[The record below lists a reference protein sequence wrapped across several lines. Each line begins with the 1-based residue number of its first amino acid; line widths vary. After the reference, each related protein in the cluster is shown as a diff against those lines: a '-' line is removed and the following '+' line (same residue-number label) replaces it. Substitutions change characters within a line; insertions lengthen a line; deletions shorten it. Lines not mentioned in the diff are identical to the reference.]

1 MEEDRGPD
9 PPLGDVALESNN
21 GTESADEAFIAFLK
35 RTLAAPRAEAAKVPA
50 GKILLAADHN
60 AACAR
65 GAGAKRRDAADVGGA
80 PRERT
85 SASRTRPSP
94 RWSRAGSRTSTWRR
108 TTPTAPFSSPPGIRT
123 ETSGSGA
130 STPTRTPAATAE
142 RTDDEEGDGSEDG
155 VLFFKPHGSYVC
167 HLKWGRGGL
176 GGKLVS
182 CAYDGVVRALDA
194 EKAAFLELFA
204 SEDDDEFSACDVSA
218 DGREMH
224 LVDNHGNYHR
234 VDVRAGKLAAPAV
247 QLHEKKINTVHLEP
261 GAERAIAT
269 SCGDQTVCVWDVRR
283 TGKGAKPLSRLQ
295 HGKSCQAAY
304 WSPDGA
310 GHLLTTCYDDLL
322 RVWRPAGKGA
332 TAGAVDEDPK
342 SALKIRHNNQTGRWV
357 LPFRA
362 VWTRARTAS
371 SSGACAVRWRSS
383 TRKPA
388 HSRRSSPTPIA

>member
-1 MEEDRGPD
+1 MH
-9 PPLGDVALESNN
+9 LDVAPYNPDGPVLVAAGDKDGNV
-21 GTESADEAFIAFLK
+21 GLWRVDADE
-35 RTLAAPRAEAAKVPA
+35 
-50 GKILLAADHN
+50 
-60 AACAR
+60 
-65 GAGAKRRDAADVGGA
+65 DA
-80 PRERT
+80 
-85 SASRTRPSP
+85 
-94 RWSRAGSRTSTWRR
+94 
-108 TTPTAPFSSPPGIRT
+108 
-123 ETSGSGA
+123 
-130 STPTRTPAATAE
+130 AATAE

-194 EKAAFLELFA
+194 EKAAFVELFA

-269 SCGDQTVCVWDVRR
+269 SCGDQTGRDIC
-283 TGKGAKPLSRLQ
+283 
-295 HGKSCQAAY
+295 
-304 WSPDGA
+304 SPRA
-310 GHLLTTCYDDLL
+310 TTTCS
-322 RVWRPAGKGA
+322 GCGA
-332 TAGAVDEDPK
+332 PRGERASP
-342 SALKIRHNNQTGRWV
+342 RGRWTRTQN
-357 LPFRA
+357 PRSRYGTTTRPEGGCCRFA
-362 VWTRARTAS
+362 PSGPRARTAS
-371 SSGACAVRWRSS
+371 SSGACAARWRSS

-388 HSRRSSPTPIA
+388 RSRRSSPTPIA